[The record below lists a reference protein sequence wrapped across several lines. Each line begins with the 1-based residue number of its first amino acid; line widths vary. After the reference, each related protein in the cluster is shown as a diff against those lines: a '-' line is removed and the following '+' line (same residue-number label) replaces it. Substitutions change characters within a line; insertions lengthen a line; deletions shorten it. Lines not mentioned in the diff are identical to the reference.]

1 MYENE
6 KPLWDEYEYDN
17 IFEIKRSGYPPTEL
31 VEEVLRKRP
40 KPYPVLKLG
49 RGTIYTDA
57 AHFIYSVAHKP
68 ISLPLFKIVI
78 PRLKTPNVGAIYY
91 VAESEGKS
99 FVFRS
104 TYGYGGRGPHESALI
119 ETCFERLCL
128 IFEVRDGD
136 YLLNFF
142 LRW

>member
-1 MYENE
+1 MYEKKPSWNE
-6 KPLWDEYEYDN
+6 HDN
-17 IFEIKRSGYPPTEL
+17 IFEIKRSGFPPAEL
-31 VEEVLRKRP
+31 VEEMLRKKP
-40 KPYPVLKLG
+40 KPYPVLKLEKG
-49 RGTIYTDA
+49 KIYTDA
-57 AHFIYSVAHKP
+57 AHFIYAVTQKP

-91 VAESEGKS
+91 VAESEGES
-99 FVFRS
+99 LVFRS
-104 TYGYGGRGPHESALI
+104 TYGYWGRGPHESALI
-119 ETCFERLCL
+119 ETCFETRGF